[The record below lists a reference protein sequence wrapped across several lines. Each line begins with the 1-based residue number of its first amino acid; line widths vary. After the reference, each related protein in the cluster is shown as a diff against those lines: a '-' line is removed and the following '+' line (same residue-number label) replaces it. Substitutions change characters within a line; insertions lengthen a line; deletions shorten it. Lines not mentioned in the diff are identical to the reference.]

1 MKNPRIK
8 KMLQKQ
14 YLQQALL
21 INGEHIASLLY
32 VLHANYAMF
41 TKKECQKF
49 INDHADTVEM
59 LDCNGDKLLREH
71 KVNGLLEDCKGY
83 VSVDIASEIIEA
95 FITKTNDKQKLKYYK
110 ENKELY
116 TDNILIMLL
125 TLHYDFG
132 FGTKRMN
139 VIIRAW
145 KNLTTPPAAIMEWFE
160 SYVDAH
166 IADTDAELYKAVDDL
181 KRQKKRAVPKV
192 TVQEEFEARRKLE
205 ALRAYQE
212 RMMAHEKS

>member
-14 YLQQALL
+14 YLQQALF
-21 INGEHIASLLY
+21 INIEHMASLLY
-32 VLHANYAMF
+32 VLHANYAKF

-49 INDHADTVEM
+49 VNDHADTDEL

-71 KVNGLLEDCKGY
+71 KVNELLEDCKGY
-83 VSVDIASEIIEA
+83 VNIDIASGIIDA
-95 FITKTNDKQKLKYYK
+95 FIAKTNDKQKLRYYK
-110 ENKELY
+110 DNKELY

-145 KNLTTPPAAIMEWFE
+145 KNLTTPPAAVMEWFE
-160 SYVDAH
+160 TYVDAH
-166 IADTDAELYKAVDDL
+166 VADTDSELYKAVDDL
-181 KRQKKRAVPKV
+181 KRQKKKDAPKV
-192 TVQEEFEARRKLE
+192 TVKEEFEARRHME

-212 RMMAHEKS
+212 RVMKDE